1 MCVKKRTTQKKHTAA
16 QSDDDRWWVVVGWFT
31 HLLRGANHK
40 LQIFNS
46 QHITMEAQDGVHADI
61 PDEFKELRAC
71 LRCTLI
77 KTFTQVGR

>member
-1 MCVKKRTTQKKHTAA
+1 MCVKKTHHTKKSTQQHTRTT
-16 QSDDDRWWVVVGWFT
+16 DGLLVGLY
-31 HLLRGANHK
+31 LLRGANYR